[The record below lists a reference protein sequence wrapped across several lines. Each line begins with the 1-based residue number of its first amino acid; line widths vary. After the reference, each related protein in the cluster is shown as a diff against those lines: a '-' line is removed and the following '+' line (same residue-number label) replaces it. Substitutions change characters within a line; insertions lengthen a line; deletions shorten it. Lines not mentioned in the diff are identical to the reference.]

1 MPEAPGEAL
10 FRGLLESA
18 PDAMVIVD
26 ERAEIVLVNAQTE
39 KLFGYPRG
47 ELIGSPIEVLLPERL
62 RGTHVGHRDSFLGAP
77 STRPMGAE
85 LDLFGRR
92 RDGTEFPLDISLS
105 PLQTE
110 SGVLVAASVRD
121 VTERERVEKETRE
134 SEALFR
140 GLLESAPD
148 AMVIVDERAEIVL
161 VNAQTEKLFGYPRG
175 ELIGSP
181 IEVLLPERLRG
192 THIGHRD
199 SFLGAPSTRPMGA
212 ELDLFGRRRDGTE
225 FPLDISLSPLQ
236 TESGVL
242 VAASVRDVTERKRV
256 ESEILMLAE
265 EARLANAAKSE
276 FLSRMSHELRTPL
289 NAILG
294 FGQILQLDRLDGER
308 AEAVDHIVGA
318 GRHLLSLINEVLDI
332 SQVESGRFAMS
343 LEPVRIV
350 EVVGEAVQIVAPLAA
365 EREVAVRVEPPAP
378 PSLFALSD
386 QQRLLQVVLNLVG
399 NAVKYNRLGGT
410 VAVSWEEMDGRV
422 QIHVADDGP
431 GISETDLA
439 EVFAP
444 FERAGASI
452 GTVEGTG
459 LGLAVAS
466 ALVEAMDG
474 SITVESEPGRGSTF
488 TVDLA
493 AANEPPQ
500 PATMPEG
507 TGMMTVLHIEDNA
520 TNRLLVK
527 RVVSRIPGMEVVPA
541 ASAAEGLAA
550 AASVRPGA
558 ILLDLHLADASGYDV
573 LEQLSADPR
582 TAGIP
587 VVMPSADSSRD
598 SLERSRALGAI
609 EFLTK
614 PTDADRLLA
623 ILAEIEARSS

>member
-1 MPEAPGEAL
+1 M
-10 FRGLLESA
+10 
-18 PDAMVIVD
+18 
-26 ERAEIVLVNAQTE
+26 
-39 KLFGYPRG
+39 
-47 ELIGSPIEVLLPERL
+47 
-62 RGTHVGHRDSFLGAP
+62 
-77 STRPMGAE
+77 
-85 LDLFGRR
+85 
-92 RDGTEFPLDISLS
+92 
-105 PLQTE
+105 
-110 SGVLVAASVRD
+110 
-121 VTERERVEKETRE
+121 
-134 SEALFR
+134 
-140 GLLESAPD
+140 
-148 AMVIVDERAEIVL
+148 
-161 VNAQTEKLFGYPRG
+161 
-175 ELIGSP
+175 
-181 IEVLLPERLRG
+181 
-192 THIGHRD
+192 
-199 SFLGAPSTRPMGA
+199 
-212 ELDLFGRRRDGTE
+212 
-225 FPLDISLSPLQ
+225 
-236 TESGVL
+236 
-242 VAASVRDVTERKRV
+242 
-256 ESEILMLAE
+256 
-265 EARLANAAKSE
+265 
-276 FLSRMSHELRTPL
+276 
-289 NAILG
+289 
-294 FGQILQLDRLDGER
+294 
-308 AEAVDHIVGA
+308 
-318 GRHLLSLINEVLDI
+318 LDI

-587 VVMPSADSSRD
+587 VVMLSADSSRD